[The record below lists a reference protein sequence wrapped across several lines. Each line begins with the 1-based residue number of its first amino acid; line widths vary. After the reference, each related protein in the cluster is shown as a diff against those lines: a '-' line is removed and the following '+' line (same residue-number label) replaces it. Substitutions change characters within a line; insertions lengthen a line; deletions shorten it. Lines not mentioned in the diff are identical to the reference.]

1 MRQKVT
7 DSRLTD
13 GGPSLRG
20 EFFKI
25 LALASPL
32 AAAQIAQMLMNLTD
46 SVVMGRIDV
55 DSLAAGSLGGNFSFM
70 LIIMVQGLTMS
81 IQPLIAQARGAGD
94 TGIASRTIVAGLLVA
109 IVASVPLIVVL
120 TQIDHVLLALGEP
133 EPIARLTLRYVLA
146 FAWAVPPSLLL
157 AVVRNYLLAI
167 ERPRST
173 MIMTVIA
180 CLANGVLAWAL
191 VFGHLG
197 LPAFGLAGSGY
208 ATAIVWWLS
217 LAALIGYAARAQLI
231 PAGIFALSAKEIRI
245 GLAAVL
251 KIGWPIAGVMIV
263 EVGLFA
269 ASSLLMGYF
278 GAVALAAH
286 QICLGITSLTFMVP
300 LSIGQAATVRVGFHI
315 GAGSPVHARAAGFMA
330 LAMGIAF
337 TFFSAAALV
346 LCTDPVFSLYLDAN
360 DPQRDAVLAIGGP
373 LILVAA
379 AFQLFD
385 GTQAV
390 ASGALR
396 GLKDS
401 RAAMIAG
408 IIGYWVLGMPIGV
421 GLAFGLTLGPV
432 GLWWGFAGGLA
443 ATAILLT
450 LRFRHKIN
458 QLVARAERI
467 TPLGEVS

>member
-1 MRQKVT
+1 M
-7 DSRLTD
+7 DSRLPA
-13 GGPSLRG
+13 GEPCRQR
-20 EFFKI
+20 EFFRI
-25 LALASPL
+25 LSLASPL

-55 DSLAAGSLGGNFSFM
+55 DSLAAGSLGGNFAFM
-70 LIIMVQGLTMS
+70 MIIMVQGLTMS
-81 IQPLIAQARGAGD
+81 IQPLVAQARGAGD
-94 TGIASRTIVAGLLVA
+94 ASSAGSIVAAGLLVSL
-109 IVASVPLIVVL
+109 VASVPLILVL
-120 TQIDHVLLALGEP
+120 TQIDHILIALGEA
-133 EPIARLTLRYVLA
+133 EAIAHLTLRYELA
-146 FAWAVPPSLLL
+146 FAWAIPPSLML

-167 ERPRST
+167 ERPRAT
-173 MIMTVIA
+173 MVVTVVA

-197 LPAFGLAGSGY
+197 LPALGLAGSGY
-208 ATAIVWWLS
+208 ATAAVWWVS
-217 LAALIGYAARAQLI
+217 LVLLIAYAGRARLI
-231 PAGIFALSAKEIRI
+231 PAGIFALSAGEIAS
-245 GLAAVL
+245 GLAAVMR
-251 KIGWPIAGVMIV
+251 IGWPIAGIMIV

-286 QICLGITSLTFMVP
+286 QICLGIASLVFMVP
-300 LSIGQAATVRVGFHI
+300 LAIGQAATVRVGFHI
-315 GAGSPVHARAAGFMA
+315 GAGAFAHARTAGFMA
-330 LAMGIAF
+330 LAMAIGF
-337 TFFSAAALV
+337 MFFSAAGLILFANS
-346 LCTDPVFSLYLDAN
+346 VFSLYLDAA
-360 DPQRDAVLAIGGP
+360 DPQRGAVLALGGQ

-385 GTQAV
+385 GAQAV

-421 GLAFGLTLGPV
+421 GLAFGLGLGPV

-443 ATAILLT
+443 ATALLLT
-450 LRFRHKIN
+450 LRFRHKID
-458 QLVARAERI
+458 QLVARNSLETAWYSS
-467 TPLGEVS
+467 PK